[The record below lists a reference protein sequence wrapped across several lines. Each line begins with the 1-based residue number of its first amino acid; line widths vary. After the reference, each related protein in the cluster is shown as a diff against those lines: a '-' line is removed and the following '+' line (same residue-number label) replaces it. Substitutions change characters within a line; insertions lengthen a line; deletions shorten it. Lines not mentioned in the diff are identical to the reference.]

1 MYHVLTIEWEAKNLF
16 TGRMAAHRVSY
27 RLTWEGVKALLSE
40 PFYRAHGARFA
51 LHPYTGQVVD
61 N

>member
-27 RLTWEGVKALLSE
+27 RLTWEGGQGPPLRALLQGSRSAVCAS
-40 PFYRAHGARFA
+40 PLYGA
-51 LHPYTGQVVD
+51 GGG
-61 N
+61 